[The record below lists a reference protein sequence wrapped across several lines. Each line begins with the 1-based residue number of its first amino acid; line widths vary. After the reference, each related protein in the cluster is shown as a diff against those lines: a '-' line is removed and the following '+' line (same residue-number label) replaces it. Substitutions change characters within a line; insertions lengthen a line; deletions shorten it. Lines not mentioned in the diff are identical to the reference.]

1 MGNSNTKS
9 TYEKTTVTFKYK
21 NSLNSL
27 HRIYGGIN
35 MVSITLA
42 IPEEMKLE
50 MESYPE
56 INWSAVAREA
66 IKKKLSLLKEM
77 DRLLQKSTLTETDTI
92 ELGRKVNKAVAQKY
106 YA

>member
-1 MGNSNTKS
+1 
-9 TYEKTTVTFKYK
+9 
-21 NSLNSL
+21 
-27 HRIYGGIN
+27 

-42 IPEEMKLE
+42 IPQEMKQE
-50 MESYPE
+50 MEVYPE

-77 DRLLQKSTLTETDTI
+77 DRLLQKSTLTEMDTI
-92 ELGRKVNKAVAQKY
+92 ELGRKINKAIAKKH